1 METGAHL
8 GLANQKPPQN
18 VPLESFHGNEPH
30 LANAGLSTVKPFP
43 ACFCISQSTAP
54 AREPLW
60 LGDSNLLEHFRAHTN
75 TVEFF
80 LPKLFLL
87 QEI

>member
-1 METGAHL
+1 METGTHL

-18 VPLESFHGNEPH
+18 EQLESFHGNKAH
-30 LANAGLSTVKPFP
+30 LANAGLSTVKSFP
-43 ACFCISQSTAP
+43 ACFCSSQQTAP
-54 AREPLW
+54 AWEPLW
-60 LGDSNLLEHFRAHTN
+60 LGDPNLLEHFRAHTN
-75 TVEFF
+75 TVECL